1 MSECCVKG
9 FKWAG
14 TPKGHETILSGNA
27 TYVTGSNRDVAIL
40 VIHDLFGWTFPNIRL
55 LADAYA
61 EEVNATVYVPDFFGG
76 EALSSEILRK
86 DPSEWGPL
94 HLAAFSVRNSKEVRE
109 PEIISFTKYL
119 RRMHQRIGAV
129 GFCYGG
135 WAVFRLGAKKH
146 EHLVDCISTAHPSWL
161 TKEEIQDVGVPVQ
174 IIAPEIDPVFTPEL
188 KEFSNRVIP
197 SLGLPYD
204 YQYFP
209 GLEHA
214 FAVRGNEGNQAE
226 RKGLERAKNAV
237 VHWCKQW
244 LHE

>member
-9 FKWAG
+9 FKWDG
-14 TPKGHETILSGNA
+14 TPKGHETSLSGNA
-27 TYVTGSNRDVAIL
+27 TYVTGSNKDVAIL

-76 EALSSEILRK
+76 EVLSSEILRK
-86 DPSEWGPL
+86 NPSEWGPL
-94 HLAAFSVRNSKEVRE
+94 DLAAFSARNSKEVRE
-109 PEIISFTKYL
+109 SEIISFANSL
-119 RRMHQRIGAV
+119 RSLHKRIGAV

-146 EHLVDCISTAHPSWL
+146 ENLVDCISTAHPSWL

-214 FAVRGNEGNQAE
+214 FAVRGNEDNQAE
-226 RKGLERAKNAV
+226 RQGLERAKNAM

-244 LHE
+244 LHD